1 MIQSKLPNV
10 GTTIFTRMSQLA
22 AECGAINLSQG
33 FPDFDGPPELREAV
47 GRHIAAGHNQ
57 YAPMTGLPALREQV
71 AKKIEQFYGR
81 RVSADSE
88 VTITPGA
95 TEAIFSAIQA
105 LVHPG
110 DEVVVLDPS
119 YDSYEPSVQLA
130 GGRCVHVPLAL
141 PDFSIDWQRMA
152 EAIGPRTRLV
162 IINTPHNPSGAL
174 ISREELD
181 RLAALI
187 RDRDIYLISDEV
199 YEHLVFDG
207 VAHTSVLSHEELYP
221 RSFVVS
227 SFGKTYHVTGWK
239 TGYVVA
245 PPALSAELRKVHQYV
260 NFCGVTPLQWA
271 LADYMAGHPEH
282 LRQLPGFY
290 QAKRS
295 GKAMR
300 DLTVLPDLD
309 IALVQSS
316 LAWHDAQANREHF
329 AALLESAAGADLVV
343 LPEMFTTGFSMAS
356 AEQAEPEL
364 GPTHAWLLEQARR
377 LGAVVTGS
385 LIVQLA
391 DGSHR
396 NRLLWARPDG
406 EMLHYDKRH
415 LFRMAGEHEHYSP
428 GERQE
433 LFELKGW
440 RVRPLICYDLRF
452 PVWSRDPHDTD
463 LLLYTANWPAPR
475 RQHWNRLLPARAIE
489 NLCYVV
495 AVNRI
500 GEDGN
505 ALRYAGDSQVLDF
518 QGDSLFNAADADGVF
533 RVRLDAAALAAYR
546 QRFPAYMDADR
557 FEIHP

>member
-199 YEHLVFDG
+199 YEPLVFDG
-207 VAHTSVLSHEELYP
+207 VAHTSVLSHDELYP

-290 QAKRS
+290 QAKR
-295 GKAMR
+295 
-300 DLTVLPDLD
+300 DLFCDLLLDSRFRFTRAPGTYFQCVDYSAIRPDLD
-309 IALVQSS
+309 DVAMAEWLT
-316 LAWHDAQANREHF
+316 REHGV
-329 AALLESAAGADLVV
+329 AAIPVSVFYEKAPDAMRLVRFCYAKREETLRQAAEKL
-343 LPEMFTTGFSMAS
+343 
-356 AEQAEPEL
+356 
-364 GPTHAWLLEQARR
+364 
-377 LGAVVTGS
+377 
-385 LIVQLA
+385 
-391 DGSHR
+391 
-396 NRLLWARPDG
+396 
-406 EMLHYDKRH
+406 
-415 LFRMAGEHEHYSP
+415 
-428 GERQE
+428 
-433 LFELKGW
+433 
-440 RVRPLICYDLRF
+440 C
-452 PVWSRDPHDTD
+452 
-463 LLLYTANWPAPR
+463 
-475 RQHWNRLLPARAIE
+475 AI
-489 NLCYVV
+489 
-495 AVNRI
+495 
-500 GEDGN
+500 
-505 ALRYAGDSQVLDF
+505 
-518 QGDSLFNAADADGVF
+518 
-533 RVRLDAAALAAYR
+533 
-546 QRFPAYMDADR
+546 
-557 FEIHP
+557 